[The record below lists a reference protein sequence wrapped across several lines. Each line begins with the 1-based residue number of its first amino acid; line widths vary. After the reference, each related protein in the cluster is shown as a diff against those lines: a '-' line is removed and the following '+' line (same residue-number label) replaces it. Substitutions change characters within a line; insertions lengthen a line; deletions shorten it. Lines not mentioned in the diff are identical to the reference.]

1 MDHAAVIE
9 RVYEHLENGHVEKA
23 VMACVRL
30 ARNLNDYMNA
40 AIFLRELYP
49 DKQQFGRVFYDDTV
63 KLKKEAQTYLWK
75 QSLEIWIAAR
85 TMRYSFSGGD
95 EGLPD
100 DDKRTVLAL
109 GAGEME
115 AEVQQLERSIQD
127 MTIPAGLD
135 AFDAAAFTDRY
146 MKSKERLRLRISAI
160 QTILAR
166 IRTRCLNYAISLE
179 RQLEAQTKTDA
190 FLHGIQTEVNNYFRS
205 RSEDVFI
212 KLQKASQLVSSNSVE
227 DGSLL
232 LTEVRRCI
240 KAVADNLYPAAV
252 EPVVCSDGK
261 ERRLDDERYLNRLE
275 EFIAKEFPKGSS
287 NELLEAEL
295 KMLIAFMRR
304 LNDISSK
311 GVHAD
316 VPPDEA
322 KQGLVGLYMFLYNL
336 TAKMQA
342 KQTGA

>member
-95 EGLPD
+95 EGIPD

-127 MTIPAGLD
+127 MTLP
-135 AFDAAAFTDRY
+135 
-146 MKSKERLRLRISAI
+146 
-160 QTILAR
+160 
-166 IRTRCLNYAISLE
+166 
-179 RQLEAQTKTDA
+179 
-190 FLHGIQTEVNNYFRS
+190 
-205 RSEDVFI
+205 
-212 KLQKASQLVSSNSVE
+212 
-227 DGSLL
+227 
-232 LTEVRRCI
+232 
-240 KAVADNLYPAAV
+240 
-252 EPVVCSDGK
+252 
-261 ERRLDDERYLNRLE
+261 
-275 EFIAKEFPKGSS
+275 
-287 NELLEAEL
+287 
-295 KMLIAFMRR
+295 
-304 LNDISSK
+304 
-311 GVHAD
+311 
-316 VPPDEA
+316 
-322 KQGLVGLYMFLYNL
+322 
-336 TAKMQA
+336 
-342 KQTGA
+342 